1 MGIGLGLIAA
11 LGWGIG
17 DVVLTQTARRIGSVR
32 LLVYFESAGLLAIG
46 LLLLIRPALPHAS
59 AGMWVLMLGLALLNS
74 LGALLL
80 YRAFQ
85 IGTLALVSPLASA
98 NAIVTALL
106 AFVTGE
112 RLPLLSVA
120 GALLLVGG
128 VVFITRFQYAGGI
141 ASLRG
146 LPEALGVAVIF
157 GGFYWAMHVVTPA
170 LGIYWPIFVMR
181 TLRVVVGVA
190 LAGRSVVQVREVPF
204 VRLGLAALLSTA
216 AFLAFNLGLTTT
228 STTLIA
234 ALASLASAVTVMLA
248 RAMLHEQLSHGQW
261 VGVSLILL
269 GVLVVSR

>member
-1 MGIGLGLIAA
+1 MVIGLGLIAA

-17 DVVLTQTARRIGSVR
+17 DVVLTQTARRIGPVR
-32 LLVYFESAGLLAIG
+32 LLVYFEGAGLLAIS
-46 LLLLIRPALPHAS
+46 LLLLLQPALPHVP
-59 AGMWVLMLGLALLNS
+59 AGTWVLMIALGLLNS
-74 LGALLL
+74 VGALLL

-170 LGIYWPIFVMR
+170 LGIYWPIFVLR
-181 TLRVVVGVA
+181 TIRVVVGVA
-190 LAGRSVVQVREVPF
+190 LAGRSVVQVQEVPF

-216 AFLAFNLGLTTT
+216 AFLAFNLGLSTT

-234 ALASLASAVTVMLA
+234 ALASLASAVTVVLA
-248 RAMLHEQLSHGQW
+248 RAMLHEQLSYGQW
-261 VGVSLILL
+261 LGVSLILL
-269 GVLVVSR
+269 GVLVVSH